1 MNDTNLNI
9 DNIINQSSN
18 NQTGTVLPGKRKQ
31 RTAEDIERE
40 QLIEFKKLETEHILR
55 NKEEIVD
62 PENHETICISE
73 VDPDDYGYYSIF
85 HTGWGDNLEM
95 EKINE
100 KEKEAIFTADPKNKK
115 KKYKRIHRFE
125 IFNMSEHMNKVN
137 GKGIRVYRNKIDVV
151 LHYSREDKNNYGD
164 LQLVNPKDVIAAK
177 KAAKD
182 ATTKKAVTKQNDKNQ
197 TEENGND
204 DEIIKN
210 TVNSY
215 VTKFQQKFLIENQ
228 LQEAVKFNASYIL
241 KKNTYVI
248 EIIKK
253 LMRKFNESKKNDSKI
268 NIEFKEPFEKL
279 SDDVKGLLESYE
291 KMDSRSPNLKR
302 YLKEYNS
309 LGREY
314 LTFFISDIIKKMTE
328 DNSQAVETTNNR
340 YILWKK
346 KLSELV
352 NIWELFSANG
362 FDIRINFKY
371 LLIKKFLMQRSIAK
385 QKCLILFKPI
395 ERKKKLEFNSFSL
408 ASSEGNVNF
417 PYMIILGHQFLTTL
431 LDIILGVILAYAIF
445 TIPLRTFLQNDSN
458 LLTTLEKTVD
468 CYFYI
473 DIMFGFRTSYK
484 DKFNNDVYD
493 IKLITNRY
501 IHSIFIIDIIT
512 SIPWNYFFIIN
523 DFMYSLIHSISQ
535 LSKILRATKLLPILA
550 RLENLKGA
558 NYFRILKLLFIY
570 FIIGHWMGTICVCLI
585 SESIKYDNF
594 SEICYKSNVFKTKDN
609 LRNNCEYIISFYVSN
624 FIIPG
629 QYCTYMQAF
638 DSLNPTGE
646 YFVLIISYLIGQIVS
661 AYVFGGV
668 TNIIQ
673 NLDQG
678 KNFFTEK
685 NDLLRDHM
693 LFYNINKDVQ
703 NDVSVYY
710 DYLWLRHKDIIYG
723 KSRFDLLS
731 ISLREK
737 FETMNLIG
745 NEIYLAK
752 FHKLG
757 NPNLIGFILMRLSKI
772 ILFPY
777 EILYEEG
784 SLIKGIYVL
793 MNGEIE
799 FTNFKLKKGY
809 SIRKEVEFSKIINEL
824 ERIKSTSKSNNV
836 LKDIL
841 AETSDKCI
849 IFPLEAAFLKT
860 GRTHL
865 RCFGHDFADLLYLQL
880 SNFEDIIQ
888 SFPIEMHSLKH
899 SVMHEVEKEKIYDP
913 PEVFQMI
920 SKHSARSVG
929 KYFEKKY
936 DKMTIWIPIPIPIS
950 QRKIDKNFIESFI
963 KKVKNQYKEI
973 IVGADLNICLN
984 SIKILSIIG
993 SSKGKQN
1000 ADDKNN
1006 ENEEENQVVQSNGFD
1021 QVKMLAKNLGDL
1033 LSDIIKREE
1042 NN

>member
-1 MNDTNLNI
+1 MNDSQL
-9 DNIINQSSN
+9 DP
-18 NQTGTVLPGKRKQ
+18 NQTQTVLPGKRKQ
-31 RTAEDIERE
+31 RTAEDIEQE
-40 QLIEFKKLETEHILR
+40 ALMEFKKLENEHIMR
-55 NKEEIVD
+55 NKEEIKN
-62 PENHETICISE
+62 PELNESICISE

-85 HTGWGDNLEM
+85 HTGWGDNYEI
-95 EKINE
+95 EKIRE
-100 KEKEAIFTADPKNKK
+100 KEKEYAFNANPKNKK
-115 KKYKRIHRFE
+115 KKYKQINRFE
-125 IFNMSEHMNKVN
+125 IFNMSDYMNQKN
-137 GKGIRVYRNKIDVV
+137 NKGIRIYRNKIDTV
-151 LHYSREDKNNYGD
+151 LHFSREDKNNYGD
-164 LQLVNPKDVIAAK
+164 LVLVNPKEVKEAK

-182 ATTKKAVTKQNDKNQ
+182 ATTKKAITKQNEKDKNQ
-197 TEENGND
+197 QTEEKD
-204 DEIIKN
+204 EDEIIKN
-210 TVNSY
+210 TINSY

-228 LQEAVKFNASYIL
+228 LPEAVKFNDEYIER
-241 KKNTYVI
+241 KSRYVLEVIKGLI
-248 EIIKK
+248 E
-253 LMRKFNESKKNDSKI
+253 KFTESKKADSKVI
-268 NIEFKEPFEKL
+268 IEFKEPYEKL
-279 SDDVKGLLESYE
+279 TDDAKTLLENYD
-291 KMDSRSPNLKR
+291 KMDPRSPNKLR
-302 YLKEYNS
+302 YLKEFDS
-309 LGREY
+309 QAKEY
-314 LTFFISDIIKKMTE
+314 LTYFMSDIIKKMNEENANPHESSGT
-328 DNSQAVETTNNR
+328 R

-346 KLSELV
+346 KISELV

-362 FDIRINFKY
+362 FDIRLNFKY
-371 LLIKKFLMQRSIAK
+371 LLIKKFLIQRSIAK
-385 QKCLILFKPI
+385 QKYLILLKPI
-395 ERKKKLEFNSFSL
+395 ERKKKLEFNSFNL
-408 ASSEGNVNF
+408 ATSETNGNLPF
-417 PYMIILGHQFLTTL
+417 MIILGHQFLTTL
-431 LDIILGVILAYAIF
+431 LDFVLGVILAYAIL
-445 TIPLRTFLQNDSN
+445 TIPVRTFLQNDSY
-458 LLTTLEKTVD
+458 LLTLLEKTVD

-473 DIMFGFRTSYK
+473 DIMFGFRTSFK

-501 IHSIFIIDIIT
+501 LHSIFIIDIIT
-512 SIPWNYFFIIN
+512 AIPWNFFFIIN
-523 DFMYSLIHSISQ
+523 DFMYSLMHTISQ

-585 SESIKYDNF
+585 NESIDYSTF
-594 SEICYKSNVFKTKDN
+594 SEICYKSNVFKNKEN

-629 QYCTYMQAF
+629 QYCKYMKAF

-646 YFVLIISYLIGQIVS
+646 YVVLIISYLIGQIVS

-693 LFYNINKDVQ
+693 MFYNINKDVQ

-745 NEIYLAK
+745 NEVYLAK

-757 NPNLIGFILMRLSKI
+757 NPNLIGFILMRLTKI

-784 SLIKGIYVL
+784 SLIKGVYIL

-799 FTNFKLKKGY
+799 FNNYKLKK
-809 SIRKEVEFSKIINEL
+809 SQSERKEVEFSKIINEL
-824 ERIKSTSKSNNV
+824 ERIKITSKSNNV

-899 SVMHEVEKEKIYDP
+899 QVMHDVEKKKIYDT
-913 PEVFQMI
+913 PEVFDMVSQ
-920 SKHSARSVG
+920 HSARSVG

-936 DKMTIWIPIPIPIS
+936 DIMTIWIPIPIPIS

-984 SIKILSIIG
+984 SIIVLGIIG
-993 SSKGKQN
+993 SSKGKKN
-1000 ADDKNN
+1000 ANDENNEN

-1021 QVKMLAKNLGDL
+1021 QVKVLAKNLLNL
-1033 LSDIIKREE
+1033 LDELLLP
-1042 NN
+1042 N

>member
-18 NQTGTVLPGKRKQ
+18 NQTLAAIPGKRKKA
-31 RTAEDIERE
+31 TAEDTERE
-40 QLIEFKKLETEHILR
+40 QLMEFKKLETEHILR
-55 NKEEIVD
+55 NKEELVD
-62 PENHETICISE
+62 PENHEEICISE
-73 VDPDDYGYYSIF
+73 VGPDDYGYYSIF

-100 KEKEAIFTADPKNKK
+100 KEKEAIFTADPKNRK
-115 KKYKRIHRFE
+115 KKYKRINRFE
-125 IFNMSEHMNKVN
+125 IFNMSEHMNKGN
-137 GKGIRVYRNKIDVV
+137 GKGIRIFKNKIDVV
-151 LHYSREDKNNYGD
+151 LHYSRKDSHNNSE
-164 LQLVNPKDVIAAK
+164 LNLVNPKEVIALK
-177 KAAKD
+177 KKAKD
-182 ATTKKAVTKQNDKNQ
+182 AITKKAVTKAVTEKKQ
-197 TEENGND
+197 TEENGNE

-210 TVNSY
+210 TENSY

-228 LQEAVKFNASYIL
+228 LQEAIKFNNNYIK
-241 KKNTYVI
+241 KKNSYVI
-248 EIIKK
+248 EIIKGLVQK
-253 LMRKFNESKKNDSKI
+253 LKDSRGNDSKV

-279 SDDVKGLLESYE
+279 SDDVKSLLESYE
-291 KMDSRSPNLKR
+291 KNKDSPNIKR
-302 YLKEYNS
+302 YLKDYNF

-314 LTFFISDIIKKMTE
+314 LTYFISDIIKKMTE
-328 DNSQAVETTNNR
+328 DNSQVVETNNDR

-362 FDIRINFKY
+362 FDIRINHKY

-408 ASSEGNVNF
+408 ASSDGNLNYPF
-417 PYMIILGHQFLTTL
+417 MIILGHQFLTTL

-445 TIPLRTFLQNDSN
+445 TIPLRTFLQNDSPMM
-458 LLTTLEKTVD
+458 TTLEKAVD

-473 DIMFGFRTSYK
+473 DIMFGFRTSFK

-493 IKLITNRY
+493 IKKITHRY

-512 SIPWNYFFIIN
+512 AIPWNYFFIIN
-523 DFMYSLIHSISQ
+523 DFMYTLFHSISQ

-585 SESIKYDNF
+585 NESIKYDIF
-594 SEICYKSNVFKTKDN
+594 SEICYKSNVFRVKDN
-609 LRNNCEYIISFYVSN
+609 LNNNCEYIISFYVSN

-646 YFVLIISYLIGQIVS
+646 YIVLIISYLIGQIVS

-723 KSRFDLLS
+723 KNRFDLLS

-799 FTNFKLKKGY
+799 FTNFKLNKGF
-809 SIRKEVEFSKIINEL
+809 SNRKEVEFSKIINEL

-913 PEVFQMI
+913 PDVFQMI
-920 SKHSARSVG
+920 SQHSARSVG

-973 IVGADLNICLN
+973 IIGADLNICLN
-984 SIKILSIIG
+984 SIKILSVIG

-1000 ADDKNN
+1000 IDDNNN
-1006 ENEEENQVVQSNGFD
+1006 ENEDENQVVQSNGFD

-1033 LSDIIKREE
+1033 LQDIIEK
-1042 NN
+1042 N